1 MDIIVGTQR
10 VMNKIDV
17 FIEVGTDGLFAVC
30 TKSNKYHYMILG
42 CGNSV
47 DEAMEDFLSVGMN

>member
-1 MDIIVGTQR
+1 MD
-10 VMNKIDV
+10 KIDV

-42 CGNSV
+42 CGDSV
-47 DEAMEDFLSVGMN
+47 DEALEDFYE